1 MKNSNCFFLSVLN
14 IRSMDN
20 LARKRMTAEE
30 YFALEETSLEKY
42 EFYRGEIFAMS
53 GATRKHNLLVVNLV
67 VQLKNALKNRPCE
80 VYASDMR
87 VMVDEYGHYTY
98 PDLSIVCGKRI
109 FTDEKEVTLVN
120 PIAIAEVLSDSTEG
134 YDRGKKFHAYR
145 NIPSLQVYIL
155 ISTNYKQ
162 IEVFTRLESGTWN
175 LTEPD
180 KEGRIH
186 ISPLE
191 CSLDL
196 KDVYDQVEIVEE
208 KSQLF
213 SSDDVN

>member
-1 MKNSNCFFLSVLN
+1 
-14 IRSMDN
+14 MDN

-53 GATRKHNLLVVNLV
+53 GAREIHNLIVSNLIYTFKL
-67 VQLKNALKNRPCE
+67 QMKGRPCA
-80 VYASDMR
+80 VYPSDMR
-87 VMVDEYGHYTY
+87 VMVDEYNHYTY
-98 PDLSIVCGKRI
+98 PDISVVCGKRD
-109 FTDEKEVTLVN
+109 FTDEKKMTLVN

-162 IEVFTRLESGTWN
+162 IEVFTKLESGTWN

-213 SSDDVN
+213 SSNDVN